1 MCELTRRRKVWNTL
15 FVELRR
21 GGVANVASFEVLGQ
35 TPAADETQIA
45 KDVNRTEVAR
55 DLTDSQRRAYFSTLQ
70 RVLRAYSNLC
80 PTVGYI
86 QGMNVIV
93 SALLYSV
100 CDDYDHIASYGEF
113 AFKLLVALLEDLR
126 ISDFYKCD
134 MKRMINF
141 FGRVEDRV
149 QAEFPEVYTRMVS
162 TEVG

>member
-1 MCELTRRRKVWNTL
+1 MWNTL

-21 GGVANVASFEVLGQ
+21 GGVATVASFEALSQ
-35 TPAADETQIA
+35 SPADDETQIA
-45 KDVNRTEVAR
+45 KDVTRTEVPR
-55 DLTDSQRRAYFSTLQ
+55 GLTDSQRRTYLATVQ

-80 PTVGYI
+80 PAVGYI

-93 SALLYSV
+93 SALLQSV
-100 CDDYDHIASYGEF
+100 CDDFDHIADYGEF

-126 ISDFYKCD
+126 ISDFYKND

-141 FGRVEDRV
+141 FSRVEDRV
-149 QAEFPEVYTRMVS
+149 KEEFPAVYGRMVS